1 MHVLIIED
9 EFLIALTLEEMLRD
23 LGYTSFDWAVS
34 EEQALE
40 MLRLRRPDLIT
51 ADIRL
56 GTSNGLAAVTAIHAE
71 ADVPAIFVT
80 ANDNDVADI
89 EGAIVLSKPVRFEEL
104 RAACERV
111 RSGRW
116 SFIGRPSRTAVH
128 PRARERNVE

>member
-34 EEQALE
+34 ERQAVE
-40 MLRLRRPDLIT
+40 IVRRRRPDLIT

-56 GTSNGLAAVTAIHAE
+56 GNGNGLSAVTAIHAE
-71 ADVPAIFVT
+71 AEVPAIFVT
-80 ANDNDVADI
+80 ANDNDIADI
-89 EGAIVLSKPVRFEEL
+89 DGAIVLSKPIRFEEL

-111 RSGRW
+111 RAGRW
-116 SFIGRPSRTAVH
+116 SFIGRPPGNSGTSA
-128 PRARERNVE
+128 RA